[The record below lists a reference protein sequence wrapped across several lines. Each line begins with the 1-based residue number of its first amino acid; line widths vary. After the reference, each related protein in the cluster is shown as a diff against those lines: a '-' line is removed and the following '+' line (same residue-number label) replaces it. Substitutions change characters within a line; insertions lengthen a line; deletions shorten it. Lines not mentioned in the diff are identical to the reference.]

1 MKLGVMLPSFEASI
15 QPVVATAKPQ
25 KPPDWTASSPS
36 TTSGRWVSPVFHRC
50 SLFPALAAA
59 VGATTSIAVGSLVA
73 RIGLEPD
80 EVLEGAFLTLSAL
93 APGRL
98 IAGLGTGDQ
107 KSEREDLAYGLTPI
121 ATEPRRRS
129 LADVAAHLRAA
140 GLDAGSAAVGA
151 PRTPSLVARVPPQSV
166 GCTVERVAS
175 MAERAD
181 VTWGGQLPRGVTPAA
196 NKLAQL
202 ASAGASWA
210 VVSWKGDLGAL
221 RELAGDCSGTLGA
234 LTRLAATVH
243 FSSGS
248 LGRWSSAESTACRR
262 TSSPRS
268 TR

>member
-1 MKLGVMLPSFEASI
+1 VKLGVMLPTFEASI
-15 QPVVATAKPQ
+15 QPVVATAKAAEAAGLDGVFAFDHLWPMGH
-25 KPPDWTASSPS
+25 PGLPS
-36 TTSGRWVSPVFHRC
+36 LSM
-50 SLFPALAAA
+50 FPALAAA

-93 APGRL
+93 APGRV

-107 KSEREDLAYGLTPI
+107 KSEREGLAYGLTPI

-140 GLDAGSAAVGA
+140 GLDVWIGGGGSATNAIA
-151 PRTPSLVARVPPQSV
+151 SSL
-166 GCTVERVAS
+166 GCRLNLWAASVERVAS
-175 MAERAD
+175 MAKHAD

-221 RELAGDCSGTLGA
+221 RELAGIA
-234 LTRLAATVH
+234 AARLV
-243 FSSGS
+243 
-248 LGRWSSAESTACRR
+248 
-262 TSSPRS
+262 P
-268 TR
+268 